1 MNNTAPRGLDTPINN
16 AVTLRLNAL
25 AIESQQNAQQKDLS

>member
-1 MNNTAPRGLDTPINN
+1 MNNTAPRGLDTPIKN

-25 AIESQQNAQQKDLS
+25 SNQQQKDLS

>member
-1 MNNTAPRGLDTPINN
+1 MNNTAPRGLDAPINN

-25 AIESQQNAQQKDLS
+25 SVDLQQKAQQKDLS

>member
-1 MNNTAPRGLDTPINN
+1 MNNTAPRGLNAPIKN

-25 AIESQQNAQQKDLS
+25 VIESQQNAQQKDLS

>member
-1 MNNTAPRGLDTPINN
+1 MNTTAPRVLDAPINN

-25 AIESQQNAQQKDLS
+25 AGASQEILQHKDLS